1 MTQYFGIDF
10 SGARD
15 AGRKIWLAALE
26 HEAWRSLPRITSVT
40 RASDLPDGGIRR
52 DDALRGL
59 HTFIVAQ
66 VSAVFGC
73 DFPFSLAAPCIA
85 QVTWLDFTRAFAQ
98 MYESPHALMLAGKQS
113 GRELRRLTDRQTAT
127 PLAPTNLRLVG
138 QTYHAIR
145 DLLGPLA
152 QSGHIQVPPLMP
164 AVTASIPILIEVC
177 PASFL
182 KANGQY
188 APYKGRGEKLADAR
202 ARLLNWLT
210 ASGVAIPDEI
220 QAVAVRDTEG
230 DALDSIL
237 AAVCAWLANLNSPLP
252 EADAALMRLEGKV
265 YGAQP
270 LLPGPL

>member
-15 AGRKIWLAALE
+15 AGRKIWLAALD
-26 HEAWRSLPRITSVT
+26 HEAWRSLPRVTSVT
-40 RASDLPDGGIRR
+40 RASDLPGGGVRR
-52 DDALRGL
+52 DDALRAL
-59 HTFIVAQ
+59 RAFIMAQ
-66 VSAVFGC
+66 GSAVFGC

-85 QVTWLDFTRAFAQ
+85 QATWLDFTRAFADT
-98 MYESPHALMLAGKQS
+98 YESPHALMLAGKQS

-152 QSGHIQVPPLMP
+152 QSGHIQVLPQMP
-164 AVTASIPILIEVC
+164 AAASSTPILIEVC

-182 KANGQY
+182 KTNHQY
-188 APYKGRGEKLADAR
+188 VPYKGRGAHLADAR
-202 ARLLNWLT
+202 ARLLDWLV

-220 QAVAVRDTEG
+220 QAVAVPDTEG

-252 EADAALMRLEGKV
+252 EADAAQMRLEGKV

-270 LLPGPL
+270 LLPRPL